1 MSTTRVFQAMI
12 NDYLSNP
19 LLKEEMVKRDYLLS
33 KIEKDDGWIGVSGTN
48 GANGGALVVPFKAAG
63 ASSVSYGQLTASND
77 IADDVYVRG
86 TISQQPEF
94 WATMQFHQRDLMEHG
109 KISEKNFLKILPD
122 TVDDF
127 MGYIKGVVSVNLLN
141 GAHFAKSAAGST
153 SAAGEIVVDRPDRFV
168 LNQKVV
174 VQATSPTTLT
184 GYVKTINMQTRTIKL
199 VTARGGSTGLD
210 FNANNAPAG
219 AKMYNDGAQTAPFSS
234 VRDALLSAAN
244 GGSATLYGV
253 TKTDYPYTQA
263 IQIDGTGATSANL
276 LKKIF
281 LGFTDTR
288 KFGKGAPTDVIMSYS
303 NLGVCMAIIEA
314 SKGAY
319 NVVPNSHKAEVYGWT
334 EIVVGSVTSQPL
346 KLIGVQEMEDD
357 VIYFIDW
364 RALKFYSNG
373 FFRKNIT
380 PDGNEFYT
388 ERAQTGYKYII
399 DICLFGDLV
408 VNRPSYCGVMY
419 GIDIDYTA

>member
-1 MSTTRVFQAMI
+1 MSTLRVFQAML

-19 LLKEEMVKRDYLLS
+19 LLKEEMVKRDYLLN

-77 IADDVYVRG
+77 IADDIYVRG

-94 WATMQFHQRDLMEHG
+94 WASMQFYGRDLMEHG

-122 TVDDF
+122 TIDDF
-127 MGYIKGVVSVNLLN
+127 MAYIKGVVSVNLLN
-141 GAHFAKSAAGST
+141 GAHFAKLTAAST
-153 SAAGEIVVDRPDRFV
+153 ANNGLIVVDRPDRFV
-168 LNQKVV
+168 VNQKVV
-174 VQATSPTTLT
+174 VAATAPSTITA
-184 GYVKTINMQTRTIKL
+184 YVKSININTRTITL
-199 VTARGGSTGLD
+199 VTTRAGVTLINFS
-210 FNANNAPAG
+210 ANNSPLG
-219 AKMYNDGAQTAPFSS
+219 AKVYNDGAQTAPFSS

-263 IQIDGTGATSANL
+263 INIDGTGATASNL
-276 LKKIF
+276 LDKIF
-281 LGFTDTR
+281 NGFTDTR
-288 KFGKGAPTDVIMSYS
+288 KFGKGAPTDVVMSYS
-303 NLGVCMAIIEA
+303 NFGVCMKLIEV
-314 SKGAY
+314 SKGAF
-319 NVVPNSHKAEVYGWT
+319 NVVPNSMKAEVYGWT
-334 EIVVGSVTSQPL
+334 EIMVGSVTSQPL
-346 KLIGVQEMEDD
+346 KLVAVQEMDD
-357 VIYFIDW
+357 DLIYFIDW
-364 RALKFYSNG
+364 KAMKFYSNG
-373 FFRKNIT
+373 FFRKNIS
-380 PDGNEFYT
+380 PDGNEFYV

>member
-1 MSTTRVFQAMI
+1 MATLRVFQAML

-19 LLKEEMVKRDYLLS
+19 LLKEEMVKRDYLLN
-33 KIEKDDGWIGVSGTN
+33 KIDKDDGWIGVSGTN

-77 IADDVYVRG
+77 IADDIYIRG

-94 WATMQFHQRDLMEHG
+94 WASMQFYGRDLMEHG

-122 TVDDF
+122 TIDDF
-127 MGYIKGVVSVNLLN
+127 MSYIKGVVSVNLLN
-141 GAHFAKSAAGST
+141 GAHFAKLTAAST
-153 SAAGEIVVDRPDRFV
+153 SAAGLIVVDRPDRFV
-168 LNQKVV
+168 VNQKVV
-174 VQATSPTTLT
+174 VSATSPTTIT
-184 GYVKTINMQTRTIKL
+184 AYVKSININTRTITL
-199 VTARGGSTGLD
+199 VTTRGGVTAINFS
-210 FNANNAPAG
+210 ANNAPLA
-219 AKMYNDGAQTAPFSS
+219 AKVYNDGAQTAPFSS

-263 IQIDGTGATSANL
+263 INIDGTGATASNL
-276 LKKIF
+276 LAKIF
-281 LGFTDTR
+281 GGFTDTR
-288 KFGKGAPTDVIMSYS
+288 KFGKGAPTDVVMSYS
-303 NLGVCMAIIEA
+303 NFGICMKLIEA
-314 SKGAY
+314 SKGAF
-319 NVVPNSHKAEVYGWT
+319 NVVANSMKAEVYGWT
-334 EIVVGSVTSQPL
+334 EIMVGSVTSQPL
-346 KLIGVQEMEDD
+346 KLVAVQEMDDD

-364 RALKFYSNG
+364 KAMKFYSNG
-373 FFRKNIT
+373 FFRKNIS
-380 PDGNEFYT
+380 PDGNEFYV

-408 VNRPSYCGVMY
+408 VNRPSYCGIMY

>member
-1 MSTTRVFQAMI
+1 MSTLRVFQAML

-19 LLKEEMVKRDYLLS
+19 LLKEEMVKRDYLLN

-77 IADDVYVRG
+77 IADDIYVRG

-94 WATMQFHQRDLMEHG
+94 WASMQFYGRDLMEHG

-122 TVDDF
+122 TIDDF
-127 MGYIKGVVSVNLLN
+127 MAYIKGVVSVNLLN
-141 GAHFAKSAAGST
+141 GAHFAKLTAAST
-153 SAAGEIVVDRPDRFV
+153 SAAGLIVVDRPDRFV
-168 LNQKVV
+168 VNQKVV
-174 VQATSPTTLT
+174 VAATAPSTITA
-184 GYVKTINMQTRTIKL
+184 YVKSININTRTITL
-199 VTARGGSTGLD
+199 VTTRAGVTLINFS
-210 FNANNAPAG
+210 ANNSPLG
-219 AKMYNDGAQTAPFSS
+219 AKVYNDGAQTAPFSS

-263 IQIDGTGATSANL
+263 INIDGTGATASNL
-276 LKKIF
+276 LDKIF
-281 LGFTDTR
+281 NGFTDTR
-288 KFGKGAPTDVIMSYS
+288 KFGKGAPTDVVMSYS
-303 NLGVCMAIIEA
+303 NFGVCMKLIEV
-314 SKGAY
+314 SKGAF
-319 NVVPNSHKAEVYGWT
+319 NVVPNSMKAEVYGWT
-334 EIVVGSVTSQPL
+334 EIMVGSVTSQPL
-346 KLIGVQEMEDD
+346 KLVAVQEMDD
-357 VIYFIDW
+357 DLIYFIDW
-364 RALKFYSNG
+364 KAMKFYSNG
-373 FFRKNIT
+373 FFRKNIS
-380 PDGNEFYT
+380 PDGNEFYV

>member
-1 MSTTRVFQAMI
+1 MSTLRVFQAMI

-19 LLKEEMVKRDYLLS
+19 LLKEEMVKRDYLLN

-77 IADDVYVRG
+77 IADDIYVRG

-94 WATMQFHQRDLMEHG
+94 WATMQFYQRDLMEHG
-109 KISEKNFLKILPD
+109 KVSEKNFLKILPD

-127 MGYIKGVVSVNLLN
+127 MAYIKGVVSVNLLN
-141 GAHFAKSAAGST
+141 GAHFAKLTAAST
-153 SAAGEIVVDRPDRFV
+153 ANTGVVTVDRPDRLV
-168 LNQKVV
+168 INQKVV
-174 VQATSPTTLT
+174 VAATSPTTIT
-184 GYVKTINMQTRTIKL
+184 AYVKSINMNTRQAIL
-199 VTARGGSTGLD
+199 VTTRGGSTVVD
-210 FNANNAPAG
+210 FSANNSPAG
-219 AKMYNDGAQTAPFSS
+219 SKMYNDGAQTAPFSS

-263 IQIDGTGATSANL
+263 INIDGTGATSANL

-281 LGFTDTR
+281 DGFTQTR

-303 NLGVCMAIIEA
+303 NFGVCMALIEA
-314 SKGAY
+314 SKGAF
-319 NVVPNSHKAEVYGWT
+319 NVVANSQKTEVYGWT
-334 EIVVGSVTSQPL
+334 EITVGSVTSQPL
-346 KLIGVQEMEDD
+346 KLVGVQEMDDD
-357 VIYFIDW
+357 VIYYIDW

-373 FFRKNIT
+373 FFRKNIN

>member
-1 MSTTRVFQAMI
+1 MATSRLFQAMI

-19 LLKEEMVKRDYLLS
+19 LLKEELVKQDYLLS

-48 GANGGALVVPFKAAG
+48 NANGGALIVPFKAAG

-77 IADDVYVRG
+77 ISDDVYVRG

-122 TVDDF
+122 TVEDF
-127 MGYIKGVVSVNLLN
+127 MLYIKNVVSVNLLN
-141 GAHFAKSAAGST
+141 GSHFAKLT
-153 SAAGEIVVDRPDRFV
+153 SGATANTGLIVVDRPDRFV
-168 LNQKVV
+168 VNQKVIV
-174 VQATSPTTLT
+174 AATSPTTIT
-184 GYVKTINMQTRTIKL
+184 AYVKTVNINTKTILL
-199 VTARGGSTGLD
+199 VTARGGATPID
-210 FNANNAPAG
+210 FSANNSPSG
-219 AKMYNDGAQTAPFSS
+219 SKVYNDGAQTAPFSS
-234 VRDALLSAAN
+234 LRDALLSAAN

-263 IQIDGTGATSANL
+263 ININGSDVTASNL
-276 LKKIF
+276 LSKIF
-281 LGFTDTR
+281 DAFTTTR
-288 KFGKGAPTDVIMSYS
+288 KLGKGAPTDVVMSYS
-303 NLGVCMAIIEA
+303 NFGVCMKLIES
-314 SKGAY
+314 SKGAF
-319 NVVPNSHKAEVYGWT
+319 NVVPDSKKASQFGWT
-334 EIVVGSVTSQPL
+334 EITVGSVTSQPL
-346 KLIGVQEMEDD
+346 KLIGVQEMDD
-357 VIYFIDW
+357 DAIYFIDW

-373 FFRKNIT
+373 FFRKNVN
-380 PDGNEFYT
+380 PDGNEYYT

-408 VNRPSYCGVMY
+408 VNRPSYCGVMF

>member
-1 MSTTRVFQAMI
+1 MSTLRVFQAML

-77 IADDVYVRG
+77 IADDIYVRG

-94 WATMQFHQRDLMEHG
+94 WASMQFYGRDLMEHG

-122 TVDDF
+122 TIDDF
-127 MGYIKGVVSVNLLN
+127 MAYIKGVVSVNLLN
-141 GAHFAKSAAGST
+141 GAHFAKLTAAST
-153 SAAGEIVVDRPDRFV
+153 ANNGLIIVDRPDRFV
-168 LNQKVV
+168 VNQKVV
-174 VQATSPTTLT
+174 VAATAPSTITA
-184 GYVKTINMQTRTIKL
+184 YVKSININTRTITL
-199 VTARGGSTGLD
+199 VTTRGGVTVID
-210 FNANNAPAG
+210 FSANNSPLG
-219 AKMYNDGAQTAPFSS
+219 AKVYNDGAQTAPFSS

-263 IQIDGTGATSANL
+263 INIDGTGATASNL
-276 LKKIF
+276 LAKIF
-281 LGFTDTR
+281 NGFTDTR
-288 KFGKGAPTDVIMSYS
+288 KFGKGAPTDVVMSYS
-303 NLGVCMAIIEA
+303 NFGVCMKLIEA
-314 SKGAY
+314 SKGAF
-319 NVVPNSHKAEVYGWT
+319 NVVPNSMKAEVYGWT
-334 EIVVGSVTSQPL
+334 EITVGSVTSQPL
-346 KLIGVQEMEDD
+346 KLIAVQEMDD
-357 VIYFIDW
+357 DLIYFIDW
-364 RALKFYSNG
+364 KAMKFYSNG
-373 FFRKNIT
+373 FFKKNIS
-380 PDGNEFYT
+380 PDGNEFYV

>member
-1 MSTTRVFQAMI
+1 MATLRLFQAMI

-127 MGYIKGVVSVNLLN
+127 TAYIKGVVSVNLLN
-141 GAHFAKSAAGST
+141 GAHFAKSAAGSV
-153 SAAGEIVVDRPDRFV
+153 SAAGLIVVDRPDRFV
-168 LNQKVV
+168 VNQKVV
-174 VQATSPTTLT
+174 VQATAPTTIVA
-184 GYVKTINMQTRTIKL
+184 YVKTINMNTRTVSL
-199 VTARGGSTGLD
+199 VTTRGGATPTD
-210 FNANNAPAG
+210 FAANNAPAG
-219 AKMYNDGAQTAPFSS
+219 AKFYNDGAQTSPFSS

-263 IQIDGTGATSANL
+263 INIDGTGATSANL

-281 LGFTDTR
+281 NGFTDTR

-303 NLGVCMAIIEA
+303 NFGVCMALIEA

-334 EIVVGSVTSQPL
+334 EITVGSVTSQPL
-346 KLIGVQEMEDD
+346 KLVAVQEMDDD
-357 VIYFIDW
+357 VIYFMDW

-373 FFRKNIT
+373 FFKKNVN

-388 ERAQTGYKYII
+388 ERAQSGYKYII

-408 VNRPSYCGVMY
+408 VNRPSYCGVMF
-419 GIDIDYTA
+419 GIDIDYTV